1 MANATLAVTPSG
13 TLKIIADQ
21 LQQDSEA
28 GTSDIHVQGQ
38 MFVTGNGPAVS
49 PNSDIGRS
57 VEGTVGL
64 NLSHFGFNIAPGGML
79 EFINETFT
87 VQHGADGTLTVNF
100 SVGYGITNTSTFL
113 SNKRVGV
120 SGVVINPLIP
130 GTPTGLKLSNIT
142 SDSLTLTWNASA
154 SAQSY
159 FVDQW
164 PNTAGTGTAVRTQ
177 VFGLTTDISGL
188 TPGSGYRYQV
198 TATNSQGDG
207 PASTAVTTTLT
218 AAATA
223 PSAPT
228 FTSVSAR
235 SLTVKWVKPASNGG
249 STITGYRVSRYD
261 GPDTSGSSTDTD
273 TTGSGTS
280 LAVTGL
286 SPGAIYTFVI
296 IAKNSSTDNG
306 GLSAP
311 SAPSTVT
318 LLAGAWM
325 RVDGVWQIAIPYV
338 RHAGTWQ
345 LATPYVR
352 VTKNSIPAWKL
363 TD

>member
-1 MANATLAVTPSG
+1 MANAVLAVTANSA
-13 TLKIIADQ
+13 LKIIVDQ
-21 LQQDSEA
+21 STQYPES
-28 GTSDIHVQGQ
+28 GTTDIHIQGQ
-38 MFVTGNGPAVS
+38 LINNGGAPSKSPGN
-49 PNSDIGRS
+49 DIGRS
-57 VEGTVGL
+57 IEGTVGI
-64 NLSHFGFNIAPGGML
+64 NLSHFGIEIAGMSTVD
-79 EFINETFT
+79 FIDEIVN

-100 SVGYGITNTSTFL
+100 SVGYGITGTTLFL

-120 SGVVINPLIP
+120 SNIVVNPLKP
-130 GTPTGLKLSNIT
+130 GTPNGLKLSNIT
-142 SDSLTLTWNASA
+142 SDSLTLSWNASA

-159 FVDQW
+159 YVDQW
-164 PNTAGTGTAVRTQ
+164 PNTGGTGTPIRTQ
-177 VFGLTTDISGL
+177 VFGLTIDISGL

-198 TATNSQGDG
+198 TATNAQGNG
-207 PASTAVTTTLT
+207 PASSPITTTLT
-218 AAATA
+218 SAATA
-223 PSAPT
+223 PSSPT
-228 FTSVSAR
+228 FTNVSAR
-235 SLTVKWVKPASNGG
+235 SLTVKWVKPSSNGG

-261 GPDTSGSSTDTD
+261 GPDTSGGSTDVD
-273 TTGSGTS
+273 TTGTGTS

-286 SPGAIYTFVI
+286 SPGATYTFVV

-318 LLAGAWM
+318 LLAGAWV
-325 RVDGVWQIAIPYV
+325 RIDGAWQIAIPYV

-352 VTKNSIPAWKL
+352 VTKNTIPAWNL